1 MNGNKAQDPLPATA
15 NPARYTYASEKA
27 PSMPA
32 GRSVNVPNT
41 PNSVAMWAGGFA
53 SSAATPLIGAMVP
66 QSMPLMRGPDA
77 AQQATM
83 LDYGSY
89 GGFGSLSN
97 PQQQQPYQW
106 TGAEQTGA
114 WGEMG
119 AEAGDQQPSSS
130 SQHVRRGF

>member
-1 MNGNKAQDPLPATA
+1 MNGNKTQDPSPATV
-15 NPARYTYASEKA
+15 NPARYTYSSEKA
-27 PSMPA
+27 PSMSA
-32 GRSVNVPNT
+32 GRSVNIPNT

-66 QSMPLMRGPDA
+66 QSMPLMHGPDA
-77 AQQATM
+77 AQQAPM

-89 GGFGSLSN
+89 GGFESLSS

-106 TGAEQTGA
+106 TGADLNGA
-114 WGEMG
+114 WGGMG

>member
-1 MNGNKAQDPLPATA
+1 MNGSKAQDPLPATV

-32 GRSVNVPNT
+32 VRSVNIPNT

-66 QSMPLMRGPDA
+66 QPA
-77 AQQATM
+77 M

-89 GGFGSLSN
+89 GGFDSLSN

-106 TGAEQTGA
+106 TGAEQNGA
-114 WGEMG
+114 WGGMG

-130 SQHVRRGF
+130 SQHVHRGF